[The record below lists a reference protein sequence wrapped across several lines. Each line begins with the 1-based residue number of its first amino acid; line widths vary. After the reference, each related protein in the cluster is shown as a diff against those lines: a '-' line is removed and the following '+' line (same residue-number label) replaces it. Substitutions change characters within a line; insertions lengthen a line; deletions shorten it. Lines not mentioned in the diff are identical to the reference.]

1 MVSLTPVLGT
11 VGCWLALTC
20 SLAAAG
26 GADVVAVKIAKTA
39 PGLYRFEV
47 TVRHQDSG
55 WEHYANRW
63 AVVAPDGTILGVREL
78 LHPHDEEQPFTRSLA
93 GVAIADELASVT
105 VRANDLV
112 HGFGGRE
119 MTLALPNM
127 AKE

>member
-1 MVSLTPVLGT
+1 M
-11 VGCWLALTC
+11 
-20 SLAAAG
+20 
-26 GADVVAVKIAKTA
+26 
-39 PGLYRFEV
+39 
-47 TVRHQDSG
+47 RHQDSG
-55 WEHYANRW
+55 WERYANRW
-63 AVVAPDGTILGVREL
+63 EVVAPDGTILGVREL

-105 VRANDLV
+105 VRANDLA